1 MDKARKRALKLY
13 SILHT
18 IFPDF
23 VEMDKAR
30 KRALKQN
37 CGYNNKEPSNKVEM
51 IEARKTVLKHRQVNE

>member
-1 MDKARKRALKLY
+1 
-13 SILHT
+13 
-18 IFPDF
+18 
-23 VEMDKAR
+23 MDKAR